1 MDIVGD
7 LMKVAVSGDN
17 LTALSK
23 SMGIADKAKAQSIL
37 RVSLPLVVGTMATA
51 AARPGGA
58 EMLSKLASQA
68 GSTNPID
75 NLGGF
80 LSSSTTTGGSV
91 MVSALFGSQLD
102 TVQNVIAQKSGL
114 PPAVIGKVMGVA
126 VPMVVSYIAT
136 QNISPAG
143 LAQQSKMAF
152 QASPEADT
160 LFKNLMAIK

>member
-7 LMKVAVSGDN
+7 LMRVAVSGDN

-37 RVSLPLVVGTMATA
+37 RVSLPVVVGTMATA
-51 AARPGGA
+51 AAKPGGA
-58 EMLSKLASQA
+58 EMIAKLATQA
-68 GSTNPID
+68 GSANPID

-80 LSSSTTTGGSV
+80 LSSPTTAGGSA
-91 MVSALFGSQLD
+91 MVSALFGSQMD
-102 TVQNVIAQKSGL
+102 TIQNVIAQKSGL

-126 VPMVVSYIAT
+126 VPMVVGYIGK

-152 QASPEADT
+152 QASPEADA

>member
-51 AARPGGA
+51 AAKPGGA
-58 EMLSKLASQA
+58 EMLSKLATQA

-80 LSSSTTTGGSV
+80 LSSPMTAGGSA

-126 VPMVVSYIAT
+126 VPMVVSYIGK

-152 QASPEADT
+152 QASPEADA